1 LALKTPFFIS
11 PRPRRVPLWM
21 DQSIAAPLWEGGGSF
36 NHKNAAIYGGVGGCS
51 SGGVGIA
58 GGVVGV
64 EGLCLVDFGG
74 VAAYVKTF

>member
-1 LALKTPFFIS
+1 
-11 PRPRRVPLWM
+11 M
-21 DQSIAAPLWEGGGSF
+21 DQSIAAPLWEGGGMFQPQKCLPFTGSC
-36 NHKNAAIYGGVGGCS
+36 GCS